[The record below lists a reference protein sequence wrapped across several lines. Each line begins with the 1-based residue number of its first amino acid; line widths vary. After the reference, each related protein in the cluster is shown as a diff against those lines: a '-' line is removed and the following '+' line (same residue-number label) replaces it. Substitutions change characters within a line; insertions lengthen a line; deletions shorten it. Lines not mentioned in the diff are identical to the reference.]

1 MHTPYA
7 APGLKRAVR
16 ALAVAGAAA
25 LVAAAPGCGT
35 SPLRAQ
41 DRSLDIREMTARIVV
56 TRSGNVHVTE
66 RFVVHFT
73 GSWNGIY
80 RTIPVRYD
88 TDHGLNYTLRLRPE
102 SVTDGT
108 GAPLRYEVERDGDSR
123 RIKMWVPE
131 AHDATRTIELTYRV
145 ENALRFFEEHDE
157 LYWNVT
163 GDRWD
168 FPIGSVTA
176 EVLLPAD
183 AAGVRTA
190 SFIGAYGATESASV
204 EQVGTTA
211 IFHSTRP
218 TGYREGLTIVVGWNP
233 GVVARPTRAGKAAAL
248 LASNSVLLAPVLA
261 FFAMFGL
268 WRRYGRDPDPGSVF
282 VRYEPPPE
290 LSPAEAGTLIDD
302 RPDLRDITATL
313 VDLAVRGFVVI
324 EERNREQLFGLL
336 SSRDYEIVLLRA
348 EQWPQLKPHER
359 ALLQALSVH
368 STADRVLL
376 SDLQNQFYKHLPEI
390 RKHLSGA
397 LMQAGFYHAKPEL
410 VRMAWLVVGAVAGGL
425 IAAGGSALSDSIGIS
440 PIAAIIGGAI
450 TFLVIGGFGWL
461 MPRRTAAGARMH
473 AWLCGFEE
481 FLGRVEKDR
490 IERLVDSPQAFE
502 KFLPFAMA
510 FGVEKNWAR
519 AFEGLASEPPRW
531 YHTADGRAFR
541 PRLFVSDLDRMTSAA
556 GSAMSSAPRSSS
568 GSSGFGGGGFSG
580 GGFGGGGGGGF

>member
-1 MHTPYA
+1 MKQT
-7 APGLKRAVR
+7 VR
-16 ALAVAGAAA
+16 ALGAAGAAA
-25 LVAAAPGCGT
+25 LAAAALGAGT
-35 SPLRAQ
+35 AGVHAQ

-56 TRSGNVHVTE
+56 TRAGTVHVTE
-66 RFVVHFT
+66 RFVVHFA

-88 TDHGLNYTLRLRPE
+88 TEHGLNYTLRLKPE
-102 SVTDGT
+102 SVTDDAGT
-108 GAPLRYEVERDGDSR
+108 ALRYEVESAGRSR

-131 AHDATRTIELTYRV
+131 AHDATRTIVLTYRV

-163 GDRWD
+163 GDLWD
-168 FPIGSVTA
+168 YPIRSVTA
-176 EVLLPAD
+176 EVMLPED
-183 AAGVRTA
+183 ATGVRTA
-190 SFIGAYGATESASV
+190 SFIGAYGATEAATV
-204 EQVGTTA
+204 EELGTTA
-211 IFHSTRP
+211 IFRSTRA

-233 GVVARPTRAGKAAAL
+233 GVVTRPSTTDRAAAV

-268 WRRYGRDPDPGSVF
+268 WRRFGRDPDPGSVF
-282 VRYEPPPE
+282 VRYEPPPD
-290 LSPAEAGTLIDD
+290 LTPAEAGTLIDD

-313 VDLAVRGFVVI
+313 VDLAVRGFALI

-336 SSRDYEIVLLRA
+336 NSRDYEIVLLHP

-368 STADRVLL
+368 ASNDRVLL

-390 RKHLSGA
+390 RKHLSAA
-397 LMQAGFYHAKPEL
+397 LMNAGFYHARPEL
-410 VRMAWLVVGAVAGGL
+410 VRTAWLIVAALAGAL
-425 IAAGGSALSDSIGIS
+425 IGIGGSALSDSMGIS
-440 PIAAIIGGAI
+440 RAAAFIGGAI
-450 TFLVIGGFGWL
+450 TFIVIGTFGWL

-473 AWLCGFEE
+473 SWLCGFEE
-481 FLGRVEKDR
+481 FLGRVEQDR
-490 IERLVDSPQAFE
+490 IERLVDSPQTFE
-502 KFLPFAMA
+502 KYLPFAMA

-531 YHTADGRAFR
+531 YHTSDHRAFR
-541 PRLFVSDLDRMTSAA
+541 PHLFVSDLGRMTSAA